1 LSVSDEVMMIDGLKE
16 AKSTYFID
24 VLRLGGLNCDHYVD
38 GDKDIDGDRDI
49 WGKDNRNSERVLPK
63 GEMRAKTTQ

>member
-1 LSVSDEVMMIDGLKE
+1 MMIDGLKE

-38 GDKDIDGDRDI
+38 GDRDI